1 MFLLWGVVG
10 TSHNPH
16 LEDHPLSVVRV
27 FNTFAAT
34 WYFFTVRSCWHLAQ
48 TPAGGPPLV
57 GCPLIQYNRSYPL
70 YVRPFLLPPPK
81 DAPCRCDRHQLIT
94 DNVCVL
100 SVKDLRYYYLSL
112 LSVLFLY
119 LQLQPGKYHLSE
131 GWPWHWAN
139 NSERR
144 ILLRQTAADFHNS

>member
-1 MFLLWGVVG
+1 MVSESTLYRLLTFQVPNLM
-10 TSHNPH
+10 SHFRS
-16 LEDHPLSVVRV
+16 LGRTGISVQVRGFCKNFV
-27 FNTFAAT
+27 T
-34 WYFFTVRSCWHLAQ
+34 WYVFTVRSCWHLAQ

-131 GWPWHWAN
+131 G
-139 NSERR
+139 
-144 ILLRQTAADFHNS
+144 